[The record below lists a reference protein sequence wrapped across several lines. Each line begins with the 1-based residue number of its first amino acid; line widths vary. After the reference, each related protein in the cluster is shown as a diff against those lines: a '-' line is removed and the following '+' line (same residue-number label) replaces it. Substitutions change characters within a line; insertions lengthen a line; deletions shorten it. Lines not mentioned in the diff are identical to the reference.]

1 MSDPPTSP
9 PQAPFDLQAVV
20 DHAPRPLLLLDSQG
34 TITWSNRAAGDLAGL
49 DPQAIV
55 GHSILEFIV
64 DDDVALVLESME
76 YLLDRPG
83 RFRPMEFRYRR
94 PDGSTG
100 VIEAV
105 SSNQLRDET
114 VNGIVVQVHDITERR
129 IIDQVLESIA
139 SGATFAATMRLIAR
153 LVEEQLEGTR
163 AIIGV
168 DPVDGRFRSA
178 ISVFDLVDELA
189 GAEALGEPVE
199 PIAPTEPAEG
209 DAPAEDERTR
219 AGGPV
224 GPGDPHPHHR
234 HRVEPRR
241 DPAGAARRGPPAG
254 LLRLLGD
261 PDPVADL
268 G

>member
-1 MSDPPTSP
+1 M
-9 PQAPFDLQAVV
+9 
-20 DHAPRPLLLLDSQG
+20 
-34 TITWSNRAAGDLAGL
+34 
-49 DPQAIV
+49 V

-153 LVEEQLEGTR
+153 LVEEQLEGPR

-199 PIAPTEPAEG
+199 PVEPAAG
-209 DAPAEDERTR
+209 DEPAGDEERT
-219 AGGPV
+219 
-224 GPGDPHPHHR
+224 
-234 HRVEPRR
+234 PREA
-241 DPAGAARRGPPAG
+241 PW
-254 LLRLLGD
+254 
-261 PDPVADL
+261 
-268 G
+268 

>member
-1 MSDPPTSP
+1 MSSSGS
-9 PQAPFDLQAVV
+9 
-20 DHAPRPLLLLDSQG
+20 HPRRS
-34 TITWSNRAAGDLAGL
+34 S
-49 DPQAIV
+49 

-76 YLLDRPG
+76 YVLDRPG

-94 PDGSTG
+94 ADGSTG
-100 VIEAV
+100 VLEAV
-105 SSNQLRDET
+105 SANHLRDEAI
-114 VNGIVVQVHDITERR
+114 NGIVVQVHDITERR

-199 PIAPTEPAEG
+199 PSG
-209 DAPAEDERTR
+209 DR
-219 AGGPV
+219 
-224 GPGDPHPHHR
+224 
-234 HRVEPRR
+234 
-241 DPAGAARRGPPAG
+241 
-254 LLRLLGD
+254 
-261 PDPVADL
+261 
-268 G
+268 